1 MKKFPPMILLS
12 ILLLSFSLAAC
23 DHSGD
28 ALSED
33 LSAAG
38 SSQPVSKSIHG
49 AVQKGPYLN
58 GTSLTFFELSETLGQ
73 TGKSYNAQ
81 IKSNSGDY
89 ELKDI
94 SFTSNFVMIK
104 ADGFYFNEVS
114 GKVSEAPLSL
124 YAISDIRDKSTINVN
139 LMSHLEKD
147 RIEYLM
153 DGGAEFSDA
162 KKQAQQE
169 ILNIFSIS
177 LSDIAESELLTIT
190 EAGDGNA
197 ALLAISLILQGFRT
211 TAELSELLA
220 NIATDIRTD
229 GVLDSAELGT
239 KLVNDIGRINL
250 EGVRENIEARYEEIG
265 LQVTPPEFEGY
276 IRTFLD
282 NTGFVPTANIIYDE
296 AGLYGDNLLG
306 SKTDFMVDNELG
318 VYSIEALVPVNS
330 LLEIRI
336 ILPDP
341 DFGPKFGRN
350 VEEAW
355 EVSQFFEDGNLQIRM
370 TTTLTNTKCDIESKL
385 YIHPG
390 TYNIEIFEN
399 GARTPTRTKVI
410 TVRSRTRSNNLPGW
424 AMPATPTAAPTL
436 RPTMPV
442 MPTMIPISSAAV
454 SETGLSPTP

>member
-1 MKKFPPMILLS
+1 MTFTTI
-12 ILLLSFSLAAC
+12 FVLAFISTGC
-23 DHSGD
+23 SHSGD
-28 ALSED
+28 D
-33 LSAAG
+33 LSNDMSGAA
-38 SSQPVSKSIHG
+38 SSQLISKSIHG

-94 SFTSNFVMIK
+94 SFTSNYVMIK

-124 YAISDIRDKSTINVN
+124 YAMSDIRDKSTINVN

-153 DGGAEFSDA
+153 ENGSAFAAA

-169 ILNIFSIS
+169 ILNIFSIP

-190 EAGDGNA
+190 EVGNGNA
-197 ALLAISLILQGFRT
+197 ALLAISIILQGYRT

-229 GVLDSAELGT
+229 GVLDSTELGS

-250 EGVRENIEARYEEIG
+250 EGVRANIEARYEEIG
-265 LQVTPPEFEGY
+265 LQVTPPAFEGY
-276 IRTFLD
+276 VRTFLD
-282 NTGFVPTANIIYDE
+282 NTSFVTTANIIYDE
-296 AGLYGDNLLG
+296 TGLYGENLLG
-306 SKTDFMVDNELG
+306 SKTGFMVDNELG
-318 VYSIEALVPVNS
+318 VYSFEAYVPVNS
-330 LLEIRI
+330 LLEIVI
-336 ILPDP
+336 IPPDA
-341 DFGPKFGRN
+341 DYGAKIGGDIKKG
-350 VEEAW
+350 W
-355 EVSQFFEDGNLQIRM
+355 ESSQLFENGKMQIRM
-370 TTTLTNTKCDIESKL
+370 TSILTDVKCDVECKL

-390 TYNIEIFEN
+390 TYTIEIFEN
-399 GARTPTRTKVI
+399 GAKTPTRTKVV

-424 AMPATPTAAPTL
+424 ATTASPTP
-436 RPTMPV
+436 RPTFPV
-442 MPTMIPISSAAV
+442 MPTMSPISSSETSSASV
-454 SETGLSPTP
+454 SDTGLSPTP